1 VKGSHMTAPNLP
13 VGFAADREWVVPDS
27 LEIKRYSA
35 LSTNWAFT
43 KGKVA
48 EIKAALS
55 AGNLPNTIVTLAV
68 AGSLGRM
75 DAAADV
81 SDCDLLVVL
90 SDAVLKNEGE
100 AKATYDRV
108 WDVLKPLNLKP
119 PKLPGTFSKPT

>member
-1 VKGSHMTAPNLP
+1 MAAPNLP
-13 VGFAADREWVVPDS
+13 AGFASDREWAVPDA
-27 LEIKRYSA
+27 LEIKRYGA

-48 EIKAALS
+48 EIKAALNG
-55 AGNLPNTIVTLAV
+55 GNLPNTIVTLAV

-90 SDAVLKNEGE
+90 SDTVLKNENE
-100 AKATYDRV
+100 ANATYERV
-108 WDVLKPLNLKP
+108 WDVLKPLNLKSP
-119 PKLPGTFSKPT
+119 KPT